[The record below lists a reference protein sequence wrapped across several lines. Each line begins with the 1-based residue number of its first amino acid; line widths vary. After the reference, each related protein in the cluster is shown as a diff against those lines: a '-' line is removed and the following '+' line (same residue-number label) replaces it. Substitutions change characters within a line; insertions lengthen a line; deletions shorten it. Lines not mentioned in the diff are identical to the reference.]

1 MDPQQELFAALLTAI
16 QTLGCDVF
24 DGYLPPKGTP
34 YPFVYIGEVQQ
45 VDEANKNAV
54 FGKVHATVHV
64 WHNTPKQR
72 GTVSQMLLNIKTACR
87 NLRYT
92 QGFSWDVRNI
102 DQRILPDDT
111 TETPLLHGVLDME
124 FQFS

>member
-16 QTLGCDVF
+16 QTLGYDVF

-34 YPFVYIGEVQQ
+34 YPFVYVGEMQQ
-45 VDEANKNAV
+45 VDEANKSAV

-72 GTVSQMLLNIKTACR
+72 GTVSQMLLSIKTACR

-111 TETPLLHGVLDME
+111 TETPLLHGVLDIE

>member
-1 MDPQQELFAALLTAI
+1 MDPQQELFIALLTAI
-16 QTLGCDVF
+16 QTLEYDVY

-64 WHNTPKQR
+64 WHSTPKQR
-72 GTVSQMLLNIKTACR
+72 GTVSHMLLNIKAACR
-87 NLRYT
+87 NIRAT
-92 QGFSWDVRNI
+92 NGFSWDVRNI
-102 DQRILPDDT
+102 NQRILPDDT
-111 TETPLLHGVLDME
+111 TETPLLHGVLDIE

>member
-1 MDPQQELFAALLTAI
+1 MDPQQELFTALLTAI
-16 QTLGCDVF
+16 QTLGYDVY

-34 YPFVYIGEVQQ
+34 YPFVYVGEVQQ
-45 VDEANKNAV
+45 VDEANKSAV

-111 TETPLLHGVLDME
+111 TETPLLHGVLDVE